1 MSAKV
6 LKVEEQVF
14 AKRQSRASAARPGL
28 LARWF
33 TKMAE
38 HDGQALEYLEWVGG
52 L

>member
-6 LKVEEQVF
+6 LKAEEKVF
-14 AKRQSRASAARPGL
+14 AQRQGRVVAARPGL

-33 TKMAE
+33 SKMAE
-38 HDGQALEYLEWVGG
+38 HDGHALEYLEWVGG